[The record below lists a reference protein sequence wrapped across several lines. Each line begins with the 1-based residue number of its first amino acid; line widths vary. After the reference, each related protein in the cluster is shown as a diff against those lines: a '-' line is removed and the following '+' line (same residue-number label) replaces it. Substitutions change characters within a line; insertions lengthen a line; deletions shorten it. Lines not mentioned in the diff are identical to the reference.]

1 LKKKH
6 LKKLHTYGSWEVF
19 FFAAP
24 TAQNSPELHFR
35 FINSFIQL
43 SLLRSL
49 IVHEHK
55 NVIALDKVDCKLS
68 CRGTTD
74 EIDEKCH
81 TGLSDK
87 GVKRASYIFALKK
100 QNLILLQKTLSAVL
114 LTVSL

>member
-1 LKKKH
+1 M
-6 LKKLHTYGSWEVF
+6 Y
-19 FFAAP
+19 
-24 TAQNSPELHFR
+24 
-35 FINSFIQL
+35 
-43 SLLRSL
+43 